1 MPAGRVLRPGR
12 AAGLR
17 GQGRDRVLGRG
28 LARLH
33 ASLARLERK
42 TSPFQAGT
50 DIPRHEVHWTR
61 PELVAQIGFQEWT
74 PDGLLRHPRYLG
86 LRDDKD
92 PASVV
97 RETPVQAGPGG

>member
-1 MPAGRVLRPGR
+1 VL
-12 AAGLR
+12 AS
-17 GQGRDRVLGRG
+17 
-28 LARLH
+28 LH
-33 ASLARLERK
+33 ASLARRERK

-97 RETPVQAGPGG
+97 RETPVPAGPGG